1 MKKIIIISNTSF
13 SIEKFREHYLS
24 KITNFSFLI
33 YTPNKI
39 PNLKKKYKNIELKKF
54 TSSSIYDDFNKLYKI
69 FQKEKPKQIIVYSFK
84 YQLVVSLLKKIYN
97 FKFDIISIVAGLGSL
112 YLGNKFKRI
121 FFYSICR
128 IITNTSKFVICIN
141 PYDFN
146 YFYNLTIDKKKIFQ
160 LPTEGVEPI
169 IKNKKKIIGKK
180 NFIFFG
186 RLIKEKGIE
195 DYIKAAKIIKKKYP
209 NTNFYIAGPSNQSI
223 IGQSKFDIKTLDL
236 IKQNRKYI
244 IFLDYVK
251 DYKKIF
257 FKIDC
262 LISPSFS
269 EGAGTSVME
278 AMLSGLFVIA
288 YKNSGHK
295 YVLKDT
301 KNVICEENNTQ
312 SLVKNIEK
320 YLQFSN
326 KKIDKSLKTS
336 YYKIINNFLANEVS
350 ARLEKILFEN
360 YGTINQSI
368 DIVWPYY
375 KDKTY
380 LNNSISFINN
390 QTLKPKNLIFVDDAN
405 NDPNLKKIIRSKLDK
420 NIKFIYL
427 KNDTNYGVTKSISI
441 GVKKVK
447 SKYLYIQSTDDIIY
461 KDFLEE
467 SVRQIEKYPSSAYV
481 FSNIKINNIRNKKKY
496 FINFDFIKDFHIQ
509 SSEVGKLYN
518 KYQFKIYHNTALIN
532 SRKFLKSNIFKEKYG
547 RRADMLNL
555 QYLSMKYGL
564 CYLPKTLSEFTIRK
578 GQISAKNLDDKYLI
592 NELKIIKKNNFD
604 FYNFIIKNNLH
615 YEISVFSILKLSK
628 NFKNII
634 SLKYIN
640 RSIKFKLW
648 KLFRFYT
655 NPKILNIFFKIFK

>member
-24 KITNFSFLI
+24 RIKKFNFVI
-33 YTPNKI
+33 YTPNSTPI
-39 PNLKKKYKNIELKKF
+39 LKRKYKNIELKKF
-54 TSSSIYDDFNKLYKI
+54 NSNNIFDDFNKLNQI
-69 FQKEKPKQIIVYSFK
+69 FQKENPKRIIVYTFK
-84 YQLVVSLLKKIYN
+84 YQLIVSLLKKIFN
-97 FKFDIISIVAGLGSL
+97 FKYDIISIVAGLGSL
-112 YLGNKFKRI
+112 HLGNIFKRI
-121 FFYSICR
+121 FFYSISR
-128 IITNTSKFVICIN
+128 LITKISKFVICIN

-146 YFYNLTIDKKKIFQ
+146 IFYNLTTNKKKTFQ
-160 LPTEGVEPI
+160 LPTEGVEQI
-169 IKNKKKIIGKK
+169 IRNKKRIIDKK

-195 DYIKAAKIIKKKYP
+195 DYIKVAKIIKKKYP
-209 NTNFYIAGPSNQSI
+209 EINFYLAGPSNQSI
-223 IGQSKFDIKTLDL
+223 IGQSKFDTKTLDL
-236 IKQNRKYI
+236 IKQNKEYI
-244 IFLDYVK
+244 IFLDYIK
-251 DYKKIF
+251 NYKKIF
-257 FKIDC
+257 SKIDC

-278 AMLSGLFVIA
+278 AMLSGVFVIA
-288 YKNSGHK
+288 YKNNGHK
-295 YVLKDT
+295 YVLANTPNLICK
-301 KNVICEENNTQ
+301 KNNIKNLVIN
-312 SLVKNIEK
+312 VEK
-320 YLQFSN
+320 YLQLSN
-326 KKIDKSLKTS
+326 KKINKSLKTS
-336 YYKIINNFLANEVS
+336 YNKIINNFTATKVS
-350 ARLEKILFEN
+350 TELEKILFKE
-360 YGTINQSI
+360 YGIVNKSV
-368 DIVWPYY
+368 DIVWPFY

-380 LNNSISFINN
+380 LNKSISFINN

-481 FSNIKINNIRNKKKY
+481 FSNIKINNLRNKKKY
-496 FINFDFIKDFHIQ
+496 FINFDFIKDFHIP

-564 CYLPKTLSEFTIRK
+564 CYLPKTISEFTIRK
-578 GQISAKNLDDKYLI
+578 GQISAKILDDKYLI

-615 YEISVFSILKLSK
+615 YEISIFSILKLSK
-628 NFKNII
+628 TFKNII